1 MEACFRVLN
10 RRPWKL
16 ELDVPPRFSS
26 LFIRYS
32 VSRLQEKGNKTR
44 KHSSNTMQVDS
55 GFLKIGFRRREF
67 EENGHAHT
75 VLDDMLLASGLI
87 PPVTSCEK

>member
-1 MEACFRVLN
+1 
-10 RRPWKL
+10 
-16 ELDVPPRFSS
+16 
-26 LFIRYS
+26 
-32 VSRLQEKGNKTR
+32 
-44 KHSSNTMQVDS
+44 MQVDS

-87 PPVTSCEK
+87 PPVTSCEKWALSGVWLKNENWILEKVEEMLVRGLWYVIWK